1 MASLPGE
8 NEVGYFNKGGKAE
21 GEVKAPNT
29 RPQWVKVWEKKLEKY
44 KGREN
49 QLMMLAGSY
58 NTAGL
63 YKNWKISRNL
73 EQGKVKRKSRKSH
86 RRLRKTRKLE

>member
-1 MASLPGE
+1 MTSIPGE
-8 NEVGYFNKGGKAE
+8 NAVGYFNKGGKSE
-21 GEVKAPNT
+21 GEAKAPNT
-29 RPQWVKVWEKKLEKY
+29 HPQWVRAWEKKLEKY

-58 NTAGL
+58 NTASL

-73 EQGKVKRKSRKSH
+73 EQGKVKRKSRKA
-86 RRLRKTRKLE
+86 LRKERRRTRKS

>member
-1 MASLPGE
+1 MTSIPGE
-8 NEVGYFNKGGKAE
+8 NAVGYFNRGGKAE
-21 GEVKAPNT
+21 GEAKAPNT
-29 RPQWVKVWEKKLEKY
+29 RPQWVRAWEKKLEKY

-58 NTAGL
+58 NTAIL

-73 EQGKVKRKSRKSH
+73 EQGKVKRKSRKTH
-86 RRLRKTRKLE
+86 RRLRKTRRI